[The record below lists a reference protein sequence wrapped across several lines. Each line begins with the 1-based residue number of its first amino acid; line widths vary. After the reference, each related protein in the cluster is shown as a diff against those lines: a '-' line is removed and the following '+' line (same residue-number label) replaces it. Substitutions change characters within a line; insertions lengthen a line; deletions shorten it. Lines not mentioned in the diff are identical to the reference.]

1 MKHIKEYQIRRF
13 PKEQIKGVYWILKAA
28 GIIRPKEYLQ
38 MQHLGIKPKGS
49 QLRINVNSSGGCH
62 HRDKFDIIVS
72 ILGTANGNEVKQ
84 SEILVSAKITHSL
97 FKEYLSFLCQNGLIE
112 YMQLQR
118 AYRTTTKGIRFLS
131 ICDKMRTLI

>member
-1 MKHIKEYQIRRF
+1 
-13 PKEQIKGVYWILKAA
+13 LKAA
-28 GIIRPKEYLQ
+28 GIIRPKECLQ

-72 ILGTANGNEVKQ
+72 ILCTANGNEVKQ
-84 SEILVSAKITHSL
+84 SEILVRAKITHNL
-97 FKEYLSFLCQNGLIE
+97 FKDYLSFLCQNGLIE

-131 ICDKMRTLI
+131 ICNKMRTLI